1 MKRLSY
7 HAFANR
13 VIHSNRHFF
22 DDYVQGFLDFIA
34 KSFPE
39 RVLTLDKDCPL
50 WRAQLGC
57 DTITEVHDGEEYGE
71 VPVPWGQKRM
81 VPDATKVLDGRANPK
96 GIAYLYLSTSKET
109 AMHEVRPWVGS
120 VLSTAVFK
128 TTKEQKLVDFS
139 ILIGEKHPPISLPS
153 LFEKP
158 TEDQI
163 KKDVWIS
170 IDNAFSKPV
179 PNNED
184 PTKYIPTQIIAEL
197 VKRDGYDG
205 IAYKSVFSNGFN
217 IVLFDVN
224 AASLISCAMYNT
236 TDVNISFCKENSI
249 YAEY

>member
-1 MKRLSY
+1 MNRLSY
-7 HAFANR
+7 YAFANR
-13 VIHSNRHFF
+13 VTHSNRHFF

-34 KSFPE
+34 RSFPE
-39 RVLTLDKDCPL
+39 RVLTLDKDCLL
-50 WRAQLGC
+50 WRAQLGY
-57 DTITEVHDGEEYGE
+57 DTTPIGHDDEECE
-71 VPVPWGQKRM
+71 VPVPWGPKRM
-81 VPDATKVLDGRANPK
+81 VPDATKVRDGRANPR

-109 AMHEVRPWVGS
+109 AMHEVRPWAGS
-120 VLSTAVFK
+120 VLSTAVFQ

-139 ILIGEKHPPISLPS
+139 ILSGEEHPPISLPQ

-179 PNNED
+179 SNNED

-224 AASLISCAMYNT
+224 AASLISCAMYNA
-236 TDVNISFCKENSI
+236 TDVNISFCKENGI